1 MFRYEGFC
9 MVLESTN
16 YEFGLAIIFNLRIE
30 LKVDFFQVDINL
42 NWVRIMLLFLIF
54 DLKYL

>member
-1 MFRYEGFC
+1 

-16 YEFGLAIIFNLRIE
+16 YEFGLAIIFNFRIE